1 MFFRP
6 FFFYASP
13 LVLMTPFLVVVLWL
27 LIKTLKD
34 VFFKNSRPGKYRY
47 SKLKQSYT
55 QDAFF
60 GTTIVWFYSPSLFS
74 GLNIKRRLQIFPAA
88 SQPYYIRPQ
97 NYSSPS
103 SGPPTLP
110 PPNNSSSYPP
120 FRSNPSI
127 VEDYPPPPPYEIA
140 IKNMPKIQV

>member
-1 MFFRP
+1 MPLLFFYYHGLILFP
-6 FFFYASP
+6 FF
-13 LVLMTPFLVVVLWL
+13 
-27 LIKTLKD
+27 
-34 VFFKNSRPGKYRY
+34 
-47 SKLKQSYT
+47 
-55 QDAFF
+55 
-60 GTTIVWFYSPSLFS
+60 FS
-74 GLNIKRRLQIFPAA
+74 GLNIKRRLQIFPTAP
-88 SQPYYIRPQ
+88 QPYYIRPQ

>member
-34 VFFKNSRPGKYRY
+34 VFFKNSRPGKYGLNY
-47 SKLKQSYT
+47 NNHITKYLPKKNQIKIKIT

-60 GTTIVWFYSPSLFS
+60 FGTTMVWFYSPSFFQVWTSKDVYKYFPLRHNHTTLDLKTILHHLQDHQVYPHQIIPVHILHS
-74 GLNIKRRLQIFPAA
+74 GVILVL
-88 SQPYYIRPQ
+88 
-97 NYSSPS
+97 
-103 SGPPTLP
+103 
-110 PPNNSSSYPP
+110 
-120 FRSNPSI
+120 
-127 VEDYPPPPPYEIA
+127 
-140 IKNMPKIQV
+140 

>member
-34 VFFKNSRPGKYRY
+34 VFFKNSRPGKCQMPLLFLYYRGLILFP
-47 SKLKQSYT
+47 S
-55 QDAFF
+55 FF
-60 GTTIVWFYSPSLFS
+60 L
-74 GLNIKRRLQIFPAA
+74 GLNIKRRLQIFPTAP
-88 SQPYYIRPQ
+88 QPYYIRPQ

-103 SGPPTLP
+103 SRPPTLP